1 MQKIAYPITLSET
14 KEWAGEYIFKSGQIH
29 FKEGKV
35 FDVAVTP
42 TQITAKVRNGALEPH
57 LVKITA
63 KNDVIESV
71 CDCEYEWHDICE
83 HATAV
88 LIQYLDQIGETSE
101 TSPFLGYLGR
111 VDFKEPFTPQFDYA
125 LRIQDALHPVFL
137 QIYDKQDKKW
147 INQLEGWLPRNPAQ
161 QNERSRYLGHTD
173 RSIFS
178 LLMQKGYPHKTGF
191 NIDPDSFALLLPLL
205 KSARIL
211 MNLDTNMRYQF
222 ATKPALQS
230 ISIQNTKSDNAQL
243 KLELIL
249 GEKKVPPQQV
259 IFFGQP
265 RGYLLWEQTFYE
277 APLTALIPFFQ
288 NQSSVVLS
296 PEEKISFALRY
307 APEISKFDGVELPE
321 EIKQIKLSK
330 LIPTP
335 VLKLQNKNKK
345 LLGDLIFNYENVG
358 EVSANVSGLYFLSKK
373 PNLYIERDK
382 DFEQAAVARLQ
393 KFGFTLTSTGQQKN
407 WVLET
412 HQVVDFL
419 VNHLPLL
426 AKEWKILGTKDL
438 IKVKMNKQKM
448 TSQYRL
454 ESGQDWFE
462 MVLDYKVGAEKITHE
477 QLKTALQKG
486 QKYFQLKDGSQILI
500 PEDEVAKN
508 QKLLDE
514 LGVEKTTEP
523 TKLGMFHLAHTAALL
538 GDDQLE
544 IDNDLKKTLEKIRN
558 FEEIEEAPLSV
569 EAKKWLRPYQI
580 KGLHWLWFLKEFRFS
595 GILADDMGL
604 GKTFQTLFF
613 LQMLKSNKP
622 HLIVCPTSVLWN
634 WKSEVEK
641 LGLPFKIVLW
651 SGNKRAEQTAEL
663 KKANLVITT
672 YHLVR
677 RDLETLGKV
686 NYDYIILDEAQNIKN
701 AASQTAKAVKTLN
714 SSQRLALTG
723 TPIENHLSE
732 LWSIFD
738 FLMPGFLGA
747 QSYFQDYYQV
757 PIEKLSQVETAK
769 HLQNKIKPFVL
780 RRLKKQVLTE
790 LPEKTEIATYCE
802 MTDEQKEIYRDIV
815 LQTKKDLMQKI
826 KKEGIE
832 KNQLNI
838 LSALLRLRQICC
850 HPGLISPEFEH
861 LSSGKFELFKETI
874 SEILEE
880 KHRILVFSQFV
891 SMLTI
896 IKNWAKQNDIPFA
909 YLDGST
915 KNRQEIIEKFQKE
928 KNASLFLLSLK
939 AGGTGLNLTNADYVV
954 HFDPWWNPAVED
966 QATDRAHRM
975 GQEKKVFVYKMIT
988 KNSVEEKILRLQQD
1002 KRKLNE
1008 SVIVAD
1014 QSFAKQITKEDLE
1027 SLFDFE
1033 DI

>member
-1 MQKIAYPITLSET
+1 
-14 KEWAGEYIFKSGQIH
+14 
-29 FKEGKV
+29 
-35 FDVAVTP
+35 
-42 TQITAKVRNGALEPH
+42 
-57 LVKITA
+57 
-63 KNDVIESV
+63 
-71 CDCEYEWHDICE
+71 
-83 HATAV
+83 
-88 LIQYLDQIGETSE
+88 
-101 TSPFLGYLGR
+101 
-111 VDFKEPFTPQFDYA
+111 
-125 LRIQDALHPVFL
+125 
-137 QIYDKQDKKW
+137 
-147 INQLEGWLPRNPAQ
+147 
-161 QNERSRYLGHTD
+161 
-173 RSIFS
+173 
-178 LLMQKGYPHKTGF
+178 
-191 NIDPDSFALLLPLL
+191 
-205 KSARIL
+205 
-211 MNLDTNMRYQF
+211 
-222 ATKPALQS
+222 
-230 ISIQNTKSDNAQL
+230 
-243 KLELIL
+243 
-249 GEKKVPPQQV
+249 
-259 IFFGQP
+259 
-265 RGYLLWEQTFYE
+265 
-277 APLTALIPFFQ
+277 
-288 NQSSVVLS
+288 
-296 PEEKISFALRY
+296 
-307 APEISKFDGVELPE
+307 
-321 EIKQIKLSK
+321 
-330 LIPTP
+330 
-335 VLKLQNKNKK
+335 
-345 LLGDLIFNYENVG
+345 
-358 EVSANVSGLYFLSKK
+358 
-373 PNLYIERDK
+373 
-382 DFEQAAVARLQ
+382 
-393 KFGFTLTSTGQQKN
+393 
-407 WVLET
+407 
-412 HQVVDFL
+412 
-419 VNHLPLL
+419 
-426 AKEWKILGTKDL
+426 
-438 IKVKMNKQKM
+438 
-448 TSQYRL
+448 
-454 ESGQDWFE
+454 
-462 MVLDYKVGAEKITHE
+462 
-477 QLKTALQKG
+477 
-486 QKYFQLKDGSQILI
+486 
-500 PEDEVAKN
+500 
-508 QKLLDE
+508 
-514 LGVEKTTEP
+514 
-523 TKLGMFHLAHTAALL
+523 
-538 GDDQLE
+538 
-544 IDNDLKKTLEKIRN
+544 
-558 FEEIEEAPLSV
+558 
-569 EAKKWLRPYQI
+569 
-580 KGLHWLWFLKEFRFS
+580 
-595 GILADDMGL
+595 
-604 GKTFQTLFF
+604 
-613 LQMLKSNKP
+613 
-622 HLIVCPTSVLWN
+622 
-634 WKSEVEK
+634 
-641 LGLPFKIVLW
+641 
-651 SGNKRAEQTAEL
+651 
-663 KKANLVITT
+663 
-672 YHLVR
+672 
-677 RDLETLGKV
+677 V